1 MKQLWSESDAHGV
14 IKQIK
19 AMLRAPYRCTDG
31 TLSRCE
37 AWTRAFELCT
47 QYKLDIEPPPTAA
60 TDRVAALRA
69 AKDFDALNEAY
80 RLEGLNF
87 EVDRET
93 RAMTRWT
100 AMRRWAAE

>member
-14 IKQIK
+14 IKQVK
-19 AMLRAPYRCTDG
+19 AMLSAPYRCIDG

-37 AWTRAFELCT
+37 AWLRAAELVWS
-47 QYKLDIEPPPTAA
+47 YKLDIEPPPTAA
-60 TDRVAALRA
+60 TERVEALRA

-87 EVDRET
+87 EADRET